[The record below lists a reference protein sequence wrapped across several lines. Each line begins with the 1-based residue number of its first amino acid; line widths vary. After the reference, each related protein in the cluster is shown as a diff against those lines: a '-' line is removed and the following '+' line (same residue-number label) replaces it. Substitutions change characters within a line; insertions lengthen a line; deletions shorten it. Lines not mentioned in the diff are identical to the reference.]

1 MGRSVN
7 KVIILGRLGKDP
19 VVRSTPSGAEVAQFS
34 VATET
39 SYKDKSGEWQK
50 NTDWHD
56 CVAWGK
62 LADVVK
68 QHTQKGSQIYL
79 EGRLQTRS
87 WDDKQSGQK
96 RYKTE
101 IIVGELCLLGE
112 KRERPQ
118 SAESDYAEPASEIA
132 DDDIPF

>member
-112 KRERPQ
+112 KRERLQ
-118 SAESDYAEPASEIA
+118 SAESSYADPASEIA